1 MSMTVKGFDPALPAE
16 RGISQALASGR
27 FPHALIIEGAS
38 PEERMALA
46 LKTAKAL
53 VCSDKDEIPCGRC
66 SACIKAAAKSHPD
79 IPVYSVEDKPRA
91 FKVDMVR
98 EIRSSAYIVPNE
110 ADRKVFILENAHT
123 MGPEGQNALLKILEE
138 PPAYVVFILL
148 CPSSTGFLP
157 TVLSRATVFS
167 LGEVERE
174 TDKDE
179 LAAAKEAARAFAVSL
194 ASFEDMETVKAAAA
208 FEKDQRLLR
217 DAMPIIQE
225 ILGQALRVKCS
236 APEETEFAEEARLI
250 ASKLTKNALLSAVEG
265 LDALMAA
272 AALNA
277 NHNLMVTR
285 LCTLLRRQAGR

>member
-1 MSMTVKGFDPALPAE
+1 MPMTVKGFDPAL
-16 RGISQALASGR
+16 
-27 FPHALIIEGAS
+27 
-38 PEERMALA
+38 
-46 LKTAKAL
+46 
-53 VCSDKDEIPCGRC
+53 
-66 SACIKAAAKSHPD
+66 
-79 IPVYSVEDKPRA
+79 
-91 FKVDMVR
+91 
-98 EIRSSAYIVPNE
+98 
-110 ADRKVFILENAHT
+110 
-123 MGPEGQNALLKILEE
+123 
-138 PPAYVVFILL
+138 PAYVVFILL

-250 ASKLTKNALLSAVEG
+250 ASKLTKNALLNAVEG

-272 AALNA
+272 ATLNA

>member
-1 MSMTVKGFDPALPAE
+1 MPMTVKGFDPALPAE

-91 FKVDMVR
+91 FKVD
-98 EIRSSAYIVPNE
+98 IVPNE
-110 ADRKVFILENAHT
+110 ADRKAFILENAHT

-236 APEETEFAEEARLI
+236 APEETEFVEEARLI

>member
-1 MSMTVKGFDPALPAE
+1 MELSAFAKTNTAARLRAAASRGAL
-16 RGISQALASGR
+16 S
-27 FPHALIIEGAS
+27 HALILSGAGD
-38 PEERMALA
+38 RN
-46 LKTAKAL
+46 
-53 VCSDKDEIPCGRC
+53 
-66 SACIKAAAKSHPD
+66 AAAHYAAAALECTGTDKPCLTCAHCRKVLADIHPD
-79 IPVYSVEDKPRA
+79 VLTVRDDEHAELSVDVIRGVRTDA
-91 FKVDMVR
+91 F
-98 EIRSSAYIVPNE
+98 IRPNE
-110 ADRKVFILENAHT
+110 AARKVFVLLEAQA
-123 MGPEGQNALLKILEE
+123 MSEQAQNALLKILEE

>member
-1 MSMTVKGFDPALPAE
+1 MPMTVKGFDPALPAE
-16 RGISQALASGR
+16 RDISQALASGR

-53 VCSDKDEIPCGRC
+53 VCSDKEEIPCGRC

-157 TVLSRATVFS
+157 TVLSRATV
-167 LGEVERE
+167 ERE

-236 APEETEFAEEARLI
+236 APEETEFADEARLI

>member
-1 MSMTVKGFDPALPAE
+1 MQMLHFRVPTSCNGMRLNIFLRTMGV
-16 RGISQALASGR
+16 S
-27 FPHALIIEGAS
+27 
-38 PEERMALA
+38 
-46 LKTAKAL
+46 
-53 VCSDKDEIPCGRC
+53 

-91 FKVDMVR
+91 FKVDTVR

-123 MGPEGQNALLKILEE
+123 MGPERKIYVIPRGQDLGLPGQNALLKILEE